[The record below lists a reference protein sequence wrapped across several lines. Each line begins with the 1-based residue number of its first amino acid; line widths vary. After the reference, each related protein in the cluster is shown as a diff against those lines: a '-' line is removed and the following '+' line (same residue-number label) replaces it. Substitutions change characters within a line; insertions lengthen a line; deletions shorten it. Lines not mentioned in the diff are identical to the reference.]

1 MTTQSTFSS
10 LDRIVNQRGSGG
22 LFVLGII
29 AVVIGIIIGSSLD
42 NAAVSIIF
50 SILGIISIIASFL
63 FIIKQY
69 ERSIILR
76 LGKYNRQVGPGM
88 RTRFPFIEIV
98 LVVDIREKVRE
109 FKAERML
116 TKDNVPV
123 TIDAILRYKIIEDK
137 AKDAILNVEN
147 FNEMIKQVSQTTLRN
162 NIGSSVFQDILSK
175 REEINQHVKSIISQ
189 EAGSWGIEVTGVEV
203 RQVIIPQEL
212 EAAMSMQAQAEREK
226 NARITYGESEVLVAK
241 KFQEASKVYADN
253 PVAYALRQSNMLY
266 ESIKV
271 QGNTIVMIPSESLN
285 SMGFGNLAMTVA
297 YLENTKKAAKGKTKI
312 VDPPHRKRQNESHLS
327 RLWSWN
333 RDNTEIRFEA
343 KYHVSD
349 KVIVKSFFSFLL
361 RNSILAFF
369 PQENSVRFLG
379 LYTGYV
385 VPLIIIGNYGWQ

>member
-1 MTTQSTFSS
+1 
-10 LDRIVNQRGSGG
+10 
-22 LFVLGII
+22 VLGII
-29 AVVIGIIIGSSLD
+29 AVVIGIIIGSSLG
-42 NAAVSIIF
+42 NQAVSIIF
-50 SILGIISIIASFL
+50 TILGIISIIASFL

-123 TIDAILRYKIIEDK
+123 TIDAILRYKIIEDR

-162 NIGSSVFQDILSK
+162 NICSSVFQDILSK
-175 REEINQHVKSIISQ
+175 REEINQHVKSIILQ
-189 EAGSWGIEVTGVEV
+189 EAGSWGIEVTGVEI

-212 EAAMSMQAQAEREK
+212 EAAMSMQAQAGREK
-226 NARITYGESEVLVAK
+226 NARITYGESEVVVAE

-297 YLENTKKAAKGKTKI
+297 YLENTKKAAK
-312 VDPPHRKRQNESHLS
+312 
-327 RLWSWN
+327 
-333 RDNTEIRFEA
+333 
-343 KYHVSD
+343 
-349 KVIVKSFFSFLL
+349 
-361 RNSILAFF
+361 
-369 PQENSVRFLG
+369 
-379 LYTGYV
+379 
-385 VPLIIIGNYGWQ
+385 

>member
-1 MTTQSTFSS
+1 
-10 LDRIVNQRGSGG
+10 
-22 LFVLGII
+22 VLGII
-29 AVVIGIIIGSSLD
+29 AVVIGIIIGSSL
-42 NAAVSIIF
+42 NTLAVSIIF
-50 SILGIISIIASFL
+50 TILGLISIIASFL

-123 TIDAILRYKIIEDK
+123 TIDAILRYKIIEDR

-212 EAAMSMQAQAEREK
+212 EAAM
-226 NARITYGESEVLVAK
+226 
-241 KFQEASKVYADN
+241 
-253 PVAYALRQSNMLY
+253 
-266 ESIKV
+266 
-271 QGNTIVMIPSESLN
+271 
-285 SMGFGNLAMTVA
+285 
-297 YLENTKKAAKGKTKI
+297 
-312 VDPPHRKRQNESHLS
+312 
-327 RLWSWN
+327 
-333 RDNTEIRFEA
+333 
-343 KYHVSD
+343 
-349 KVIVKSFFSFLL
+349 
-361 RNSILAFF
+361 
-369 PQENSVRFLG
+369 
-379 LYTGYV
+379 
-385 VPLIIIGNYGWQ
+385 

>member
-1 MTTQSTFSS
+1 M
-10 LDRIVNQRGSGG
+10 
-22 LFVLGII
+22 LGII

-42 NAAVSIIF
+42 NLAVSIIF
-50 SILGIISIIASFL
+50 TILGIISIIASFL

-123 TIDAILRYKIIEDK
+123 TIDAILRYKIIEDR

-297 YLENTKKAAKGKTKI
+297 YLENTKKAAKGKT
-312 VDPPHRKRQNESHLS
+312 QESGS
-327 RLWSWN
+327 SSSE
-333 RDNTEIRFEA
+333 TAE
-343 KYHVSD
+343 
-349 KVIVKSFFSFLL
+349 
-361 RNSILAFF
+361 
-369 PQENSVRFLG
+369 
-379 LYTGYV
+379 
-385 VPLIIIGNYGWQ
+385 

>member
-1 MTTQSTFSS
+1 LSESS
-10 LDRIVNQRGSGG
+10 SSFDRIVNPRGSGG
-22 LFVLGII
+22 LFVLGIL
-29 AVVIGIIIGSSLD
+29 AVTIGLLVGLFSNSTAL
-42 NAAVSIIF
+42 AVAL
-50 SILGIISIIASFL
+50 SILGLLAIVASFL

-76 LGKYNRQVGPGM
+76 LGKYNRQAGPGM
-88 RTRFPFIEIV
+88 RTRIPFVESV

-123 TIDAILRYKIIEDK
+123 TIDAILRYKIIEDR

-175 REEINQHVKSIISQ
+175 REEINHHVKSIISQ
-189 EAGSWGIEVTGVEV
+189 EAGNWGIEVTGVEV

-226 NARITYGESEVLVAK
+226 SARVTYGESEVLVAK
-241 KFQEASKVYADN
+241 KFEEASKVYGDN

-297 YLENTKKAAKGKTKI
+297 YLESTKKAAKGKI
-312 VDPPHRKRQNESHLS
+312 Q
-327 RLWSWN
+327 
-333 RDNTEIRFEA
+333 
-343 KYHVSD
+343 D
-349 KVIVKSFFSFLL
+349 KAPSS
-361 RNSILAFF
+361 S
-369 PQENSVRFLG
+369 E
-379 LYTGYV
+379 T
-385 VPLIIIGNYGWQ
+385 IG

>member
-1 MTTQSTFSS
+1 
-10 LDRIVNQRGSGG
+10 
-22 LFVLGII
+22 VLGII

-42 NAAVSIIF
+42 NLAVSIILA
-50 SILGIISIIASFL
+50 ILGIISIIASFL

-123 TIDAILRYKIIEDK
+123 TIDAILRYKIIEDR

-226 NARITYGESEVLVAK
+226 NARITYGESEVAVAE

-297 YLENTKKAAKGKTKI
+297 YLENTKKAAKGKTQ
-312 VDPPHRKRQNESHLS
+312 DSGSSSSE
-327 RLWSWN
+327 
-333 RDNTEIRFEA
+333 TAE
-343 KYHVSD
+343 
-349 KVIVKSFFSFLL
+349 
-361 RNSILAFF
+361 
-369 PQENSVRFLG
+369 
-379 LYTGYV
+379 
-385 VPLIIIGNYGWQ
+385 

>member
-1 MTTQSTFSS
+1 M
-10 LDRIVNQRGSGG
+10 
-22 LFVLGII
+22 LGII
-29 AVVIGIIIGSSLD
+29 AVVIGIIIGSSLE
-42 NAAVSIIF
+42 NMAVSIIF
-50 SILGIISIIASFL
+50 TILGIISIIASFL

-123 TIDAILRYKIIEDK
+123 TIDAILRYKIIEDR

-212 EAAMSMQAQAEREK
+212 EAAMSMQAQAGREK
-226 NARITYGESEVLVAK
+226 NARITYSESEVVVAE

-285 SMGFGNLAMTVA
+285 SMGFGNLTMTVA
-297 YLENTKKAAKGKTKI
+297 YLENTKKAAK
-312 VDPPHRKRQNESHLS
+312 
-327 RLWSWN
+327 
-333 RDNTEIRFEA
+333 
-343 KYHVSD
+343 
-349 KVIVKSFFSFLL
+349 
-361 RNSILAFF
+361 
-369 PQENSVRFLG
+369 
-379 LYTGYV
+379 
-385 VPLIIIGNYGWQ
+385 

>member
-1 MTTQSTFSS
+1 M
-10 LDRIVNQRGSGG
+10 
-22 LFVLGII
+22 LGII
-29 AVVIGIIIGSSLD
+29 AVVIGIIIGSSLE
-42 NAAVSIIF
+42 NMAVSIIF
-50 SILGIISIIASFL
+50 TILGIISIIASFM

-123 TIDAILRYKIIEDK
+123 TIDAILRYKIIEDR

-297 YLENTKKAAKGKTKI
+297 YLENTKKAAKGKTE
-312 VDPPHRKRQNESHLS
+312 ESGS
-327 RLWSWN
+327 SSSET
-333 RDNTEIRFEA
+333 TE
-343 KYHVSD
+343 
-349 KVIVKSFFSFLL
+349 
-361 RNSILAFF
+361 
-369 PQENSVRFLG
+369 
-379 LYTGYV
+379 
-385 VPLIIIGNYGWQ
+385 